1 MPGRYVS
8 RILAVI
14 GVALVAG
21 WSSTTQAA
29 DPTFVGV
36 LSLAVE
42 KDVADKIDL
51 SDEVRTK
58 LQDMVAE
65 REEAALELVLEI
77 KDLSEE
83 EKAKKLAPFVAASEK
98 MGLALLTDEQR
109 AGLEQARIAHAG
121 MLSLTEAPVSKKLK
135 FTSEQ
140 QEKIA
145 SLLKEREEQLATTSD
160 DKRSIQLRYYEQKL
174 AKVLTPEQKAKW
186 DELAG
191 LQKAEKDPDD
201 EGTAKSDDSKTDDTK
216 SGDSK
221 PDVAKTDDSKTDDSK
236 TDDSKTDDAKTDD
249 AKSDDSKTD
258 VAEMD
263 DSKPVKTRPETS
275 RPSTTRPSTS
285 KPSTTKVTGKDKEED
300 DDERVPVVRHKVS
313 PDGKLRFNFRSAA
326 WKDVLDWF
334 SAQAD
339 LSLEADTYPP
349 GTFNYTDKH
358 AYTVGEALD
367 VLNGMLL
374 TKGYTLVRR
383 GRLLMVINLEDAPP
397 FDRLVSR
404 IEPKQLDER
413 GEFELV
419 GCLFQLDKMSPEDAE
434 SEIKKLIGPQGSIV
448 VLSKSRQIY
457 VTESAGKLRTIRS
470 IIERVENPDAGRELK
485 LTEILLEHISPETAL
500 QSIRPLMGIPED
512 RSATPDGALKM
523 VPDEKAGRLIVSGK
537 PDAIAK
543 IQEIIKLVDIP
554 TEEEEGPSLLDES
567 PQIAV
572 YKLAGLD
579 ANVVLPVMQTI
590 LADMPNVRL
599 TIDAKANSLI
609 AQAPIKQHN
618 TISETLKEMQKDKSQ
633 FDVITLR
640 RVDPQLAVLTINK
653 MFGAGEGGDPN
664 APKVDA
670 DPTTRQLI
678 VRGTNEQIASI
689 RSLLEKMGEAGGEDV
704 ASEDRGPVRVL
715 GYAGSNP
722 QALFDQ
728 AKEVWPTVTTNS
740 NRLRFV
746 TPAKDAATNR
756 PREMRVPREKTPEE
770 TPVETDPTSDVE
782 KQFNDFLEKRGLPP
796 LPTKPKAKAAP
807 ADAKSTQHKH
817 QRVPAK
823 FAAYQLPADDSE
835 TEEFIPPPIT
845 KKPGTAKE
853 GSATGE
859 KKEKEKEKKPSKP
872 GAEIVVS
879 VGPSGI
885 VIASEDLEALD
896 EFEALLRSLMDRTPA
911 GGAQDFTIVYL
922 KYAKADI
929 AAALLQE
936 ILGAGGGDAGGGGGG
951 GGLLGNIASMALGG
965 GGGGGGGDLIG
976 GLLGLGGGGDE
987 GGGTAAIQTT
997 GKVTIIPDPRLNAL
1011 VVQAGPSDLEL
1022 VEQLLKV
1029 IDQEFSPEDV
1039 QTQPIPRMIAVKF
1052 VTADEVAAVVREV
1065 YSSRI
1070 AAAAGGGGQ
1079 RQQPSPEEFIRALR
1093 GGGGR
1098 GGRGGA
1104 GDKQR
1109 GEEQKMTIGVDK
1121 RSNSLIVSAPDPL
1134 FREVEKLVAQID
1146 KAGTETDDVTTV
1158 VQIKNA
1164 SPELVKNAISA
1175 HFGDK
1180 AQMNT
1185 TPQTAGP
1192 QATQGGA
1199 VAGGPQGRGGQ
1210 GQGQGRRGGQGG
1222 QGGGAQDPAA
1232 FFNGLQQA
1240 IQGGGAGGGRGG
1252 QRGGAGGGGQRGGGG
1267 GGAGGGR
1274 GGR

>member
-1 MPGRYVS
+1 MSTRSQDFRMPGRYVS

-21 WSSTTQAA
+21 WTFAAAAA

-51 SDEVRTK
+51 SDDVRTK

-83 EKAKKLAPFVAASEK
+83 EKAKKLAPFVAESEK

-109 AGLEQARIAHAG
+109 AGLEQARIARAG

-135 FTSEQ
+135 FTPEQ
-140 QEKIA
+140 QEKIT

-174 AKVLTPEQKAKW
+174 AKVLTPEQKATW

-191 LQKAEKDPDD
+191 LQTAEKVPDD
-201 EGTAKSDDSKTDDTK
+201 ESTAKSDDSKTDDEK
-216 SGDSK
+216 S
-221 PDVAKTDDSKTDDSK
+221 DVAKTDDTKTD
-236 TDDSKTDDAKTDD
+236 TT
-249 AKSDDSKTD
+249 
-258 VAEMD
+258 
-263 DSKPVKTRPETS
+263 KPAATKPD
-275 RPSTTRPSTS
+275 TS
-285 KPSTTKVTGKDKEED
+285 KPATKVTGKEKPAD
-300 DDERVPVVRHKVS
+300 DDMPVVRHKVS

-339 LSLEADTYPP
+339 MSLEAETYPP

-358 AYTVGEALD
+358 AYTTGEALD
-367 VLNGMLL
+367 VLNGVLL

-383 GRLLMVINLEDAPP
+383 GRLLMVVNLEDAPP

-404 IEPKQLDER
+404 IEPKDLDER

-419 GCLFQLDKMSPEDAE
+419 GCLFQLDKLSPEDAE

-448 VLSKSRQIY
+448 ILPKSRQIY

-485 LTEILLEHISPETAL
+485 LTEIMLEHISPETAL

-512 RSATPDGALKM
+512 RAATPDGALKM

-554 TEEEEGPSLLDES
+554 TGEDEGPSLLDET
-567 PQIAV
+567 PQIAI

-599 TIDAKANSLI
+599 TIDTKANSLI
-609 AQAPIKQHN
+609 AQAPLKQHN
-618 TISETLKEMQKDKSQ
+618 TIRETLREMQKDKSQ

-678 VRGTNEQIASI
+678 VRGTTEQVASI

-756 PREMRVPREKTPEE
+756 PREMRVPREQTPEE

-782 KQFNDFLEKRGLPP
+782 KQFNDFLERRGLPP

-807 ADAKSTQHKH
+807 ADAKSTRYKH
-817 QRVPAK
+817 ARVPAK
-823 FAAYQLPADDSE
+823 FAAYQPPADDSE

-845 KKPGTAKE
+845 KKPAAVKDD
-853 GSATGE
+853 SAAAGE

-879 VGPSGI
+879 IGPSGI

-896 EFEALLRSLMDRTPA
+896 EFEALLRSLMDRSPA

-936 ILGAGGGDAGGGGGG
+936 ILGAGGSDAGGGGGG

-1011 VVQAGPSDLEL
+1011 VVQAGAADLEL

-1065 YSSRI
+1065 YASRI

-1240 IQGGGAGGGRGG
+1240 IQGGGGGGGRGG
-1252 QRGGAGGGGQRGGGG
+1252 QRGGGGGGGGGQRGG